1 MGTVSL
7 SEMQNPS
14 CLLYGPFDARFEDR
28 PIPQIEEPSD
38 VIIRIA
44 YTGVCGSD
52 VHFWLHGGGKRLVSP
67 EQPIVMGHE
76 ASGIIHAVGPSVST
90 LQPGDHVA
98 IEPGYPCHRCPCC
111 KSGRYNLCPRMK
123 FAAAP
128 PSCHGTLTKYFRLPA
143 DYCYKIPPGTL
154 GLDEAVLMEPLAVA
168 VHSVRQVGVRP
179 GDRVVV
185 FGAGTVGLL
194 CAAVA
199 REFGAATVFMVDI
212 NRAKLEFAWSFL
224 ESEEMVLGTWLPSAP
239 GSSEEYAAALLAAFE
254 RTDHRSDEIPGFDVA
269 IEATGAEP
277 CIQMG
282 IEVLRVGGA
291 FIQTGLGKRNVSFP
305 ICTVAE
311 KEIVVKGCFRYGPGD
326 FRMGLQ
332 FAVEGRI
339 PVKQFITKV
348 LPFER
353 ATEAWETTRRGE
365 GIKTLIE
372 VSSEAEIHGNLS
384 IQV

>member
-1 MGTVSL
+1 MNSVSL

-14 CLLYGPFDARFEDR
+14 CFLYGPFDARFEDR
-28 PIPQIEEPSD
+28 PIPKIEDPSD
-38 VIIRIA
+38 VVIRIA

-52 VHFWLHGGGKRLVSP
+52 VHFWLHGGVKRLVSP

-76 ASGIIHAVGPSVST
+76 ASGIVHAVGPSVST

-111 KSGRYNLCPRMK
+111 KSGRYNLCPQMK

-179 GDRVVV
+179 GHRVVV

-199 REFGAATVFMVDI
+199 REFGARTIITVDV
-212 NRAKLEFAWSFL
+212 NQAKLQFARSFL
-224 ESEEMVLGTWLPSAP
+224 ASEGMVLGTFVPDSSR
-239 GSSEEYAAALLAAFE
+239 SSEENAAALLEEYDRAE
-254 RTDHRSDEIPGFDVA
+254 HRSDEVTGFDIV
-269 IEATGAEP
+269 IEAT
-277 CIQMG
+277 
-282 IEVLRVGGA
+282 
-291 FIQTGLGKRNVSFP
+291 
-305 ICTVAE
+305 VAE
-311 KEIVVKGCFRYGPGD
+311 REIVVKGCFRYGPGD

-339 PVKQFITKV
+339 PVRQFITRV
-348 LPFER
+348 FPFES

-365 GIKTLIE
+365 GIKALIE
-372 VSSEAEIHGNLS
+372 GV
-384 IQV
+384 Q

>member
-1 MGTVSL
+1 MAPVSL

-28 PIPQIEEPSD
+28 PIPQIEDPSD

-52 VHFWLHGGGKRLVSP
+52 VHFWLHGGVKRLVSP

-76 ASGIIHAVGPSVST
+76 ASGIVHA
-90 LQPGDHVA
+90 
-98 IEPGYPCHRCPCC
+98 
-111 KSGRYNLCPRMK
+111 

-128 PSCHGTLTKYFRLPA
+128 PSCHGTLTKFFRLPE

-168 VHSVRQVGVRP
+168 VHSVRQVGVQP

-199 REFGAATVFMVDI
+199 REFGARTVIAVGV
-212 NRAKLEFAWSFL
+212 NEAKLRFARSFL
-224 ESEEMVLGTWLPSAP
+224 ATMSGEMVLGTFVPDAAKSA
-239 GSSEEYAAALLAAFE
+239 EENAVALLGEYDRAE
-254 RTDHRSDEIPGFDVA
+254 HRCDEVPGFDVA

-311 KEIVVKGCFRYGPGD
+311 REIVVKGCFRYGPGD
-326 FRMGLQ
+326 FGMGLR

-339 PVKQFITKV
+339 PVKRFITRV

-353 ATEAWETTRRGE
+353 ATEAWKTTRQGE

-372 VSSEAEIHGNLS
+372 VSRSSEVCS
-384 IQV
+384 IPSSR